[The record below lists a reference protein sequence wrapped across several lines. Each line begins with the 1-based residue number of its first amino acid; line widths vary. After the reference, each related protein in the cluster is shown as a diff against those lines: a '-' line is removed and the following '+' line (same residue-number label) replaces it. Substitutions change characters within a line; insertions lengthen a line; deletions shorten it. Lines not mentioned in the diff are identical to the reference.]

1 MPIHDHETR
10 VIRFTFRGYPTDQWV
25 AEIRRTWDDG
35 SGLSGEAW
43 RPFAPHTFKT
53 KAEAEA
59 YVIDNTHR
67 THRSAIIRS

>member
-53 KAEAEA
+53 KAEA
-59 YVIDNTHR
+59 
-67 THRSAIIRS
+67 